1 VPMFDNAEDM
11 AHAAGMLARY
21 RAVHTDGAER

>member
-11 AHAAGMLARY
+11 AQAAGMLARY
-21 RAVHTDGAER
+21 RASRSNAI